1 MTLFFTG
8 RFQDAG
14 ASRQTRP
21 ERTFEDP
28 REAQRYQKTM
38 EARALQEVETVRVF
52 QEAADRFRDCDRPA
66 EAADAGWGLW
76 PAPLG
81 PTEALLP
88 KLARVPRTDVV
99 VMGALDRLPGGSTR
113 LYKGKPGPTNP
124 DDLTD
129 HSAGELSAWLA
140 DHPDEALTLYVTVS
154 ITPTALQEGTVV
166 EILNHELAAH
176 GEPFADFLIAESHA
190 PGTGVLGTA
199 VEQHGLLHTGNPRY
213 RLIGARYV
221 TRYADAQSYRNR
233 MRMDTYARATLPP
246 GV

>member
-14 ASRQTRP
+14 APQETKP

-28 REAQRYQKTM
+28 TEARRYRRTM
-38 EARALQEVETVRVF
+38 EAKALQEAETVRVF
-52 QEAADRFRDCDRPA
+52 QEAAVRFRHCDRPA

-76 PAPLG
+76 PPPAG
-81 PTEALLP
+81 PAEALLP

-99 VMGALDRLPGGSTR
+99 VMGTLDRLPQGSTR

-129 HSAGELSAWLA
+129 RSAAELSTWLA
-140 DHPDEALTLYVTVS
+140 DHPGEGLTLYVTVS
-154 ITPTALQEGTVV
+154 VTVNTLREGAVV
-166 EILNHELAAH
+166 EIINHELAAH
-176 GEPFADFLIAESHA
+176 AEPFADFLVAESNA

-199 VEQHGLLHTGNPRY
+199 VEQHELLFTGNPRY

-221 TRYADAQSYRNR
+221 TGYDDAESYRNR
-233 MRMDTYARATLPP
+233 MLMDTYARATLPP